1 MIRSSLIFHQLLRV
15 SLSFIDQNGVCL
27 SLAFDVTFHQIHSRL
42 HAGTLVRLVMK
53 RTESLC
59 VFLAFLG
66 IFLPFFCSWWSACF
80 AHIVVLAL
88 TWLDVV
94 DGVMN
99 SVAYVVELCEGLYIS
114 HDMILTGNRNSKNAE
129 TEFSGKCKFYGSNLS
144 VSDNGK
150 AMPPN
155 EKLRMYLI
163 G

>member
-1 MIRSSLIFHQLLRV
+1 MTQLDRKRMIRSSLIFHQLLRV

-27 SLAFDVTFHQIHSRL
+27 SLAFDVTFHQIHPRL

-66 IFLPFFCSWWSACF
+66 VFLPFFCSWWSACF

-99 SVAYVVELCEGLYIS
+99 SVAYIVELCEGLYIS
-114 HDMILTGNRNSKNAE
+114 HDMILTGNRSSKNAE
-129 TEFSGKCKFYGSNLS
+129 NRI
-144 VSDNGK
+144 
-150 AMPPN
+150 
-155 EKLRMYLI
+155 LREMQVWWI
-163 G
+163 

>member
-1 MIRSSLIFHQLLRV
+1 MCHF
-15 SLSFIDQNGVCL
+15 LSIKNQNGVCL
-27 SLAFDVTFHQIHSRL
+27 FLAFDVTFHQIHSRL

-66 IFLPFFCSWWSACF
+66 AFLLFFCSWWSACF
-80 AHIVVLAL
+80 AHIVVLAF

-114 HDMILTGNRNSKNAE
+114 HAMILTGNRNSKKCRKPDSQGNASFMDLTCLYQTTARQCHQMKSYE
-129 TEFSGKCKFYGSNLS
+129 CTW
-144 VSDNGK
+144 
-150 AMPPN
+150 
-155 EKLRMYLI
+155 
-163 G
+163 